1 MPGKVQPTQQG
12 HIRDCDFLI
21 AQSVLAAQ
29 NIAVNRQSSNL
40 ARPDHL
46 SYRGSKDPE
55 SLARLNLRFYF
66 PRLQPTSIPSG
77 LHPEVRAK

>member
-1 MPGKVQPTQQG
+1 MRVPRNVKSGRATQQG

-21 AQSVLAAQ
+21 TQSVLAAQ

-55 SLARLNLRFYF
+55 SLARLNLLF
-66 PRLQPTSIPSG
+66 SPSPANG
-77 LHPEVRAK
+77 DTFWITP